1 VRHSSPDGRSRLFVA
16 LIIAAAFTAAPA
28 SAAEIFKCV
37 AKDGTALYQNFPCQF
52 DSIRWMPSNP
62 QTAKTTPVPL
72 DSRQAKAH
80 AAPVNVASIV
90 KSVDA
95 SEPRI
100 GMTPDEVRAILG
112 EPLEAVQD
120 ESMDTGE
127 IWRYVDK
134 NIQFDRTHRVAVV
147 QAWL

>member
-1 VRHSSPDGRSRLFVA
+1 M
-16 LIIAAAFTAAPA
+16 T
-28 SAAEIFKCV
+28 
-37 AKDGTALYQNFPCQF
+37 
-52 DSIRWMPSNP
+52 
-62 QTAKTTPVPL
+62 KTTLTPL

-112 EPLEAVQD
+112 EPLEAVQ
-120 ESMDTGE
+120 GE
-127 IWRYVDK
+127 PIDPGIELRRYVDQ
-134 NIQFDRTHRVAVV
+134 NIRFDRTHRVAVV
-147 QAWL
+147 EAW

>member
-1 VRHSSPDGRSRLFVA
+1 VRHPLRDSRA
-16 LIIAAAFTAAPA
+16 LIALILPPLCATPLA
-28 SAAEIFKCV
+28 SAEIFKCV

-52 DSIRWMPSNP
+52 DSISWMPSNP
-62 QTAKTTPVPL
+62 QAVRTTSMPL
-72 DSRQAKAH
+72 DSRQVKPH

-120 ESMDTGE
+120 ESIDAGE
-127 IWRYVDK
+127 IWRYIDK
-134 NIQFDRTHRVAVV
+134 NIQFDRIHRVALV
-147 QAWL
+147 QAW